1 MPKRILTK
9 INRRSNA
16 FPYIVLVVLLTL
28 TIGITFNF
36 YRSAKSK
43 DLIRFNSEVERIQTA
58 FEMRFGLYI
67 SLLKG
72 GRGFVE
78 TVDPL
83 NRRSF
88 AAYVKNLEIDKNY
101 SGIQGIGFT
110 KVILPDERDKL
121 IQQMKTEGYPDFK
134 IFPEGD
140 RNIYQSIV
148 FLEPQNE
155 RNQTVIGYDMS
166 TESNRREA
174 LDRARDSAAEA
185 ATAKIYLLQETTSE
199 KQAGF
204 LIYFPV
210 YKNGIVPATVNERR
224 ENLEG
229 FVYSPFRAGNFL
241 NEILTGSSSNSIGIA
256 IFDGDENIANL
267 LARSPNERSLASEST
282 EKGSTIYQDGS
293 ESYKDSVD
301 FDVAGRTWKIN
312 YFTLQQFD
320 EQSSVGW
327 TPFIFLSGVSF
338 SFLLFGMIYW
348 EASARVKLEEKAL
361 ELVESENEK
370 HILFEKEQSARLLAE
385 RANATKDEF
394 LAVVSHELKTPLNA
408 IGGWTKIL
416 EGENVTPE
424 IRQLALGKID
434 KNLRRQSK
442 LVEEVLNYSQI
453 LAGKDGVAH
462 TEIEISIVAEKACEE
477 IETAAVSKNIILT
490 KSVDLTGQKLLA
502 DEEQLLIAFR
512 NILSNAIKFT
522 ESGGQIDV
530 KAFEENGHL
539 NFVVSDTGRG
549 ISPDFLPHIFERFS
563 QADSS
568 TTRDS
573 GGLGLGLTIANQIV
587 KLHNGTISVESG
599 GNGKGSTVSIKVPL
613 ETNHID

>member
-134 IFPEGD
+134 IFPEGN